1 MLIRDVRNAQR
12 LNPTLIKEPRLAKH
26 VLKVNQFMI
35 RLKCNALTV
44 HRINLSLILRL
55 KFVNLVNKVILLH
68 HKMSPN
74 VLFLLSNMEIAL
86 RMHLNLITKLNRV
99 SNVQMELNLIHMII
113 QNVFHVILDYSII
126 QRLTHVKTVQLIQ
139 S

>member
-1 MLIRDVRNAQR
+1 
-12 LNPTLIKEPRLAKH
+12 
-26 VLKVNQFMI
+26 
-35 RLKCNALTV
+35 
-44 HRINLSLILRL
+44 
-55 KFVNLVNKVILLH
+55 
-68 HKMSPN
+68 MSPN